1 MREGSEGSRFHDH
14 SDSQTMELIKKL
26 QEEERLEQEQRK
38 QREKESE
45 SQLRKFLEEEN

>member
-1 MREGSEGSRFHDH
+1 
-14 SDSQTMELIKKL
+14 MELIKKL